1 VRTTTTVVVG
11 AGHAGLAMSR
21 CLTERSVDH
30 VLLERGD
37 AANSWRTERWD
48 SLRLLTPNWQSRLPG
63 HVYDGPEPDG
73 FMTMPEVI
81 GFLDGYAARVAAPVE
96 TATTVTSVRACGDGY
111 RVETSQGEWSCRS
124 VVVASGACNLPDV
137 PAIAEAVP
145 KGVTSLTPGDY
156 RSPDQLPE
164 GGVLVAGASA
174 TGIQL
179 AEEIHRSGRPVTV
192 AVGGHVRTP
201 RLYRGRD
208 IMWWLDAA
216 GVLDERYDQIDDVV
230 RVRNLPSFQLV
241 GSPSR
246 ATIDLDALQR
256 AGVRLVGRLAGI
268 RDGKAQFS
276 GSLRNQ
282 CSLAD
287 LKLARLLDTL
297 DQWAESAGIDRECGP
312 PERFDATYVEPSP
325 PLGLDLTRGEVKTV
339 IWATGYRPDLSWLD
353 VPVLDPKGR
362 LRHDGGVTDA
372 PGLYGLA
379 MPFLRRRKSTL
390 IDGAADD
397 ARDLSD
403 HLVDWLAGRGGAA
416 RSAGRP
422 GAAPR

>member
-1 VRTTTTVVVG
+1 MRTTTTVVVG

-21 CLTERSVDH
+21 CLTERSIDH

-37 AANSWRTERWD
+37 VANTWRTERWD

-63 HVYDGPEPDG
+63 YVYDGADPDG
-73 FMTMPEVI
+73 FMTMPDVI
-81 GFLDGYAARVAAPVE
+81 DFLDGYATKVAAPVE
-96 TATTVTSVRACGDGY
+96 TGTAVTSVRASGEGGY
-111 RVETSQGEWSCRS
+111 RVETSQGEWRCRS
-124 VVVASGACNLPDV
+124 VVVASGACNLPDL
-137 PAIAEAVP
+137 PAVAEAVP
-145 KGVTSLTPGDY
+145 DGVTSLTPLGY
-156 RSPDQLPE
+156 RSPEQLPE

-179 AEEIHRSGRPVTV
+179 AEEIHRSGRPVTL

-208 IMWWLDAA
+208 IMWWLDAS
-216 GVLDERYDQIDDVV
+216 GVLDERYDQADDLV
-230 RVRNLPSFQLV
+230 RVRSLPSFQLV

-246 ATIDLDALQR
+246 MTIDLDVLQG
-256 AGVRLVGRLAGI
+256 AGVRLAGRLAGI
-268 RDGKAQFS
+268 RDGRAQFS

-282 CSLAD
+282 CTMAD
-287 LKLARLLDTL
+287 LKLGRLLDTV
-297 DQWAESAGIDRECGP
+297 DEWIAEAGLEDVCGP
-312 PERFDATYVEPSP
+312 PERFPATFVEDAP

-353 VPVLDPKGR
+353 LPVLDAKGR

-372 PGLYGLA
+372 PGLYALA

-397 ARDLSD
+397 ARDLSA
-403 HLVDWLAGRGGAA
+403 HLADWLAG
-416 RSAGRP
+416 AG
-422 GAAPR
+422 